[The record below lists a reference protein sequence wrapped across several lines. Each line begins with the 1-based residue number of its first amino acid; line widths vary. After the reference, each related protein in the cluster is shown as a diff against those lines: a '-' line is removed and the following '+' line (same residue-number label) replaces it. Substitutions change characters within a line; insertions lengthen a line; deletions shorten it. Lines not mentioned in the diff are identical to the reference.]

1 MANPPKTLVI
11 GSSGHQHATCVEW
24 DQISAINVVDFD
36 YVLISTISLTKE
48 ALAKIKAAALKGLSC
63 HRADLAKILDM
74 DNKSKLVGV
83 VKRKC
88 LRPDVA

>member
-1 MANPPKTLVI
+1 MALRIEYFRQGVQVGAVPCPKRP
-11 GSSGHQHATCVEW
+11 
-24 DQISAINVVDFD
+24 D
-36 YVLISTISLTKE
+36 E
-48 ALAKIKAAALKGLSC
+48 AKAAALKGLIC